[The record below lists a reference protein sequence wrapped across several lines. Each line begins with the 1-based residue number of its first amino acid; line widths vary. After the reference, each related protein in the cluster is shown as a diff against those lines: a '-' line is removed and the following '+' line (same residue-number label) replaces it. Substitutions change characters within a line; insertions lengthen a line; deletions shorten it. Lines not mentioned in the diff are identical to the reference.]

1 MTFVVPEICL
11 SQSSSFGVRAL
22 NSSITKEHCGFYL
35 PDLLQLFIQPL
46 ALLHFLVFLLADV
59 AVPWDYHMYHN
70 CGLLFLV
77 NQHCV
82 WLVANQICLSGNP
95 SGP

>member
-22 NSSITKEHCGFYL
+22 NSSIIKEHCA
-35 PDLLQLFIQPL
+35 PSRSASVIHSTL
-46 ALLHFLVFLLADV
+46 ALLYFLVFLLADV

-82 WLVANQICLSGNP
+82 WLVANQICLSGSP